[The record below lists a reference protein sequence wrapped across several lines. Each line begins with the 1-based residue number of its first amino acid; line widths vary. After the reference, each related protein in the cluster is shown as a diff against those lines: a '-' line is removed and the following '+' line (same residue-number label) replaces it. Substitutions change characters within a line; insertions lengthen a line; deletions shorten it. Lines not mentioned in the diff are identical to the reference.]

1 MISTKVNQTAH
12 STNQHARTS
21 TVWAASRCSA
31 AVRATPSS
39 RKLRAAAREITN
51 PINTTTPQPTH
62 YVEVPTADNDSK
74 AHISTGTTIS
84 SSSSKSSF
92 QWLSHW
98 YPVHVVDSID
108 PTRPHSVELLGQQLV
123 LWKAHSTVTA
133 AAAAAGASAAGG
145 SSAEHW
151 QCFEDACP
159 QRCDSC
165 SFASAT
171 CAIRMLYYLSDNADQ
186 AAIAHTAF
194 SALVI
199 SAALL
204 HFYWPT
210 PLHAYSPHVHSFQHM
225 HPSKP
230 CQ

>member
-12 STNQHARTS
+12 LTNQHAQTS
-21 TVWAASRCSA
+21 TVWAASSCSA
-31 AVRATPSS
+31 AVRVTPCS
-39 RKLRAAAREITN
+39 RKLRAAARKIAN
-51 PINTTTPQPTH
+51 PNTTTPQPTH
-62 YVEVPTADNDSK
+62 YVEVPTADIDSK

-84 SSSSKSSF
+84 SSSSGSSF
-92 QWLSHW
+92 QWLSQW

-108 PTRPHSVELLGQQLV
+108 PTRPHSIELLGKQLV
-123 LWKAHSTVTA
+123 LWKACSTVTA
-133 AAAAAGASAAGG
+133 AAEGAAGG

-159 QRCDSC
+159 HRCDTC

-171 CAIRMLYYLSDNADQ
+171 RAIRYLIISVTTPIKQ
-186 AAIAHTAF
+186 RLHTPH

-210 PLHAYSPHVHSFQHM
+210 PLHAYSPHVHSFEHM
-225 HPSKP
+225 HPSNLLGL
-230 CQ
+230 